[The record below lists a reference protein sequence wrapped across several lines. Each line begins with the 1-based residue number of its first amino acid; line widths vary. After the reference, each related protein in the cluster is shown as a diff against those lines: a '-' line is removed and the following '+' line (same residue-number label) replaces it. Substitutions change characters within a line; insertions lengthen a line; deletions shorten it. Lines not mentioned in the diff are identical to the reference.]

1 MPGWESR
8 ASTVLYSRSSSFS
21 VRVRCTWRWHAP
33 HSGTVRCSS
42 SRLNDRFARLF
53 PWRLRG
59 IKWCLV
65 RRSTTRVHSPQIPP
79 LSVIL
84 AITYRIVPGTLCRAT
99 VDSAIPQPGHRV
111 GVHVLAIPEGEVMV
125 CALDFEPEL
134 LIQGDRGG
142 VVHIDVQLDA
152 REVQPVVRQ
161 VQRRLHKRRPDAFTL
176 PVVAHGHPDAADVTH
191 APAGRRSVQAE
202 ASDNLFLHASH
213 QRI

>member
-134 LIQGDRGG
+134 LIQGDCDG
-142 VVHIDVQLDA
+142 VSKYENAAGSL
-152 REVQPVVRQ
+152 PCSY
-161 VQRRLHKRRPDAFTL
+161 RRRRRRAVGIGESVLNSEDAFAEWHGYED
-176 PVVAHGHPDAADVTH
+176 VVSIVQNQPD
-191 APAGRRSVQAE
+191 
-202 ASDNLFLHASH
+202 
-213 QRI
+213 